1 MMSGF
6 EIDAQWARSWVEDS
20 LLQGSVLACGLVGS
34 LDGASYWLLG
44 AGSVD
49 GDVFT
54 DPDFERSGGF
64 AAEEVER
71 DLSAAVD
78 SLAAL
83 GALGLLVEDDSAR
96 RGDPVRRGPVAYVG
110 DRMVRWC
117 AIDDTERVSALL
129 RSAAYPLNAMVVSR
143 DPVELACTQ
152 GHDLEVS
159 SVNGA
164 IMALIVA
171 AFDAETYLVTLLA
184 SRPDKQSR
192 SSGESVL

>member
-1 MMSGF
+1 MSGF

-20 LLQGSVLACGLVGS
+20 LLQGSVLAGGLVGS

-44 AGSVD
+44 TGSVD
-49 GDVFT
+49 GNVFT

-64 AAEEVER
+64 AGGEVER

-110 DRMVRWC
+110 DRVVRWC
-117 AIDDTERVSALL
+117 AIDDTEQVSALL
-129 RSAAYPLNAMVVSR
+129 RSAAYPLNAMVVSS
-143 DPVELACTQ
+143 DPVDLGCTQ
-152 GHDLEVS
+152 GHDLDVS
-159 SVNGA
+159 SVPGA
-164 IMALIVA
+164 LIALIVA
-171 AFDAETYLVTLLA
+171 AFDAEAYLVALLA
-184 SRPDKQSR
+184 SRAVKQSP
-192 SSGESVL
+192 SSGEPVL